1 MHMPITYYEILK
13 DKNKELFELVSLAK
27 KTIVKNN
34 EVVQPVHSAD
44 KPLKEFL
51 NYEEKELYSF
61 LKVVSQN
68 SGIPI
73 ESMINEIRTN
83 SDTQNILN
91 IIIENATLE
100 FFSVLNFELFGKKT
114 FFFRDNLIDNLL
126 NTEINLPAKE
136 IHLPFDSCQLVFT
149 NRNLIDAFYS
159 LHKKNENE
167 ELNIDYKSPIYVF
180 VTIYQ
185 KTRNDVLNRCGRELE
200 LTCLHGN
207 YSQVYMVQKRRLF
220 LDDTWELE
228 ETLKTD
234 WEYLASK
241 KLDRGLV
248 ANINQLDN
256 ISPAVDSIFYE
267 DGLIFFRAVLNSVLY
282 ISSEN
287 PDSVTVNKSSITQ
300 KTKKK
305 KIKNQTLEQKRNNS
319 SELSYQDVG
328 SSIQPIIIDKSMQ
341 DKFSNFNSSTQKKI
355 LRRFMVRGHWRK
367 QRVGEGLKDFKR
379 IWIKPYLK
387 GQDFAEA
394 INKPYLV

>member
-44 KPLKEFL
+44 KPLKEFI

-136 IHLPFDSCQLVFT
+136 IHLPLS
-149 NRNLIDAFYS
+149 LI
-159 LHKKNENE
+159 H
-167 ELNIDYKSPIYVF
+167 I
-180 VTIYQ
+180 
-185 KTRNDVLNRCGRELE
+185 
-200 LTCLHGN
+200 
-207 YSQVYMVQKRRLF
+207 
-220 LDDTWELE
+220 
-228 ETLKTD
+228 
-234 WEYLASK
+234 
-241 KLDRGLV
+241 
-248 ANINQLDN
+248 
-256 ISPAVDSIFYE
+256 
-267 DGLIFFRAVLNSVLY
+267 
-282 ISSEN
+282 
-287 PDSVTVNKSSITQ
+287 
-300 KTKKK
+300 
-305 KIKNQTLEQKRNNS
+305 
-319 SELSYQDVG
+319 
-328 SSIQPIIIDKSMQ
+328 
-341 DKFSNFNSSTQKKI
+341 
-355 LRRFMVRGHWRK
+355 
-367 QRVGEGLKDFKR
+367 
-379 IWIKPYLK
+379 
-387 GQDFAEA
+387 
-394 INKPYLV
+394 